1 MDKDIQEML
10 YKFKNSIMFLA
21 EINNID
27 RNFLDM
33 EDLKRIESAAYQLQI
48 AITGFNLELYEN
60 NTDMQQFIF
69 ETWQEEA
76 QIAETVSMQI
86 LRTFMEENL

>member
-27 RNFLDM
+27 RNFLDI
-33 EDLKRIESAAYQLQI
+33 EDLKQIESAAYQLQI
-48 AITGFNLELYEN
+48 AITGFDLELYEN
-60 NTDMQQFIF
+60 NTEMQQFIF